1 MKKAFTIIELMM
13 VIAIIAVLV
22 TIVVVVAKGA
32 INDAREDRAEAIRS
46 IVQQGLDVYH
56 AQKGEW
62 PVKGLEN
69 KATASESNY
78 YLLTE
83 SEVRQCMVKMLEEC
97 KNGNPMFDVSGLFVS
112 RDKKYGLDFMSAIR
126 GTRKT
131 SRKMKV
137 PEMYFGYPNKSNGRF
152 VPLQMKYVYAADQLL
167 VVTP

>member
-22 TIVVVVAKGA
+22 TIVVLVAKGA
-32 INDAREDRAEAIRS
+32 INDAREDRAEAVKKV
-46 IVQQGLDVYH
+46 VQQGIDVYH

-62 PVKGLEN
+62 PVTGLDG
-69 KATASESNY
+69 KASSSTANY
-78 YLLTE
+78 YELSE

-112 RDKKYGLDFMSAIR
+112 RDGKYGLDFMSAVR
-126 GTRKT
+126 GTRRT

-137 PEMYFGYPNKSNGRF
+137 PEMQFGYPDKQTGHFRR
-152 VPLQMKYVYAADQLL
+152 LKMKYVFAADQLM
-167 VVTP
+167 VMD